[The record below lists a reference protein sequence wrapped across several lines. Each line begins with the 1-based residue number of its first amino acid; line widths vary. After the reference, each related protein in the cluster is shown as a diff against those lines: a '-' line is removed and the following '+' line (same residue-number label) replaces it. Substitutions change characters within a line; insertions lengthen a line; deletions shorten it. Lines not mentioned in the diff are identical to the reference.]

1 MSIVNTLSLE
11 SNRQIKINFDGGDLS
26 SDAGLLLIKEFVSKL
41 DIDKLF
47 SRSFKTNDSASF
59 RYHTDKENLLQII
72 YMIIAGYFEDDAS
85 DELTNDPVFKAVLNK
100 DALASQPTVSRFFN
114 RMDEDTLNQFLT
126 IGRILRKRVYSI
138 QMPQAVILD
147 LDSTLLDAYGKQEG
161 RAFNFHY
168 RSNGYH
174 PLVCYDGMT
183 GDLIKIQLRDGTQYS
198 CTGVVD
204 FLQLILDEYLNDY
217 PTIQILLR
225 GDSGFATPDLYK
237 QCEENGTSYVIRLKE
252 NGILREKASHLV
264 DELDEITRNNKV
276 DYAVVYGEFMYK
288 AKSWPY
294 ERRVVCKVEK
304 PENQMVYMYTFVV
317 TNMDSSPEYLIKFY
331 CKRGRMENFIKES
344 KSGFDFASVSSH
356 TRIVNANRLQVHAL
370 AYNIFNWFRR
380 LALSANMRKQR
391 IDTVRLKLL
400 KIAAKVVHSAR
411 YITFKLCS
419 SCPYKNEFYET
430 LSNIGKLNVQLE

>member
-1 MSIVNTLSLE
+1 
-11 SNRQIKINFDGGDLS
+11 
-26 SDAGLLLIKEFVSKL
+26 
-41 DIDKLF
+41 
-47 SRSFKTNDSASF
+47 
-59 RYHTDKENLLQII
+59 
-72 YMIIAGYFEDDAS
+72 
-85 DELTNDPVFKAVLNK
+85 
-100 DALASQPTVSRFFN
+100 
-114 RMDEDTLNQFLT
+114 
-126 IGRILRKRVYSI
+126 
-138 QMPQAVILD
+138 MPQAVILD

-168 RSNGYH
+168 QSNGYH
-174 PLVCYDGMT
+174 PLVCYNGMT
-183 GDLIKIQLRDGTQYS
+183 GDLVKIQLRDETEYS
-198 CTGVVD
+198 STGVVD
-204 FLQLILDEYLNDY
+204 FLQPILDEYLNDY
-217 PTIQILLR
+217 PAIRILLR

-252 NGILREKASHLV
+252 NGILRKKASYLV
-264 DELDEITRNNKV
+264 DRLDEITKNNKV
-276 DYAVVYGEFMYK
+276 DYAVAYGEFMYR
-288 AKSWPY
+288 ASSWPY

-331 CKRGRMENFIKES
+331 CKRGLMENFIKES

-356 TRIVNANRLQVHAL
+356 TRMVNANRLQVHAL

-380 LALSANMRKQR
+380 LVLSANMRKQR

-430 LSNIGKLNVQLE
+430 LSNIDKLNVQLE